1 MPKKLNW
8 NFVSKLK
15 FQNVNEFKDWYMD
28 LNAIVKHNNLVTCNC
43 CISHNKQHKMKEIRL
58 ACNSEACYNT
68 GQACDFKYKV
78 LHCSKQHD
86 KYFIYQ
92 HGEHAGVA
100 VAKEKKRGIKNYVKR
115 MIKECMKKTSA
126 CQLKFK

>member
-1 MPKKLNW
+1 MRGPKLYGYVIR
-8 NFVSKLK
+8 F

-86 KYFIYQ
+86 KFYLSTWRTCRCSCCQ
-92 HGEHAGVA
+92 
-100 VAKEKKRGIKNYVKR
+100 R
-115 MIKECMKKTSA
+115 KKTWN
-126 CQLKFK
+126 LKLCEKYD